1 MKLTDL
7 TTASFV
13 FSYYGWARFMGTGL
27 FGVEKTG
34 ME

>member
-1 MKLTDL
+1 MKLTAL

-13 FSYYGWARFMGTGL
+13 FSYGWARFTGTGL
-27 FGVEKTG
+27 FDVEKTG